1 MYFKRKAKVI
11 FRNYDSF
18 GYITDNRNFGY
29 QLGTDEGNDIG
40 DKIVSSSGAV
50 FLSALSTTP
59 QTLDC
64 LAEKISMQFTNVDIE
79 TIKSDAK
86 EFYYL
91 LELDGFIV
99 SGETFQECNE
109 KDTRFSYKE
118 AKPKSEKAACSVNS
132 SFEKST
138 QDFFDEYF
146 NNEPQL
152 TNLHIEITS
161 KCNERC
167 VHCYIPHEYKE
178 NHMNPDL
185 FYNILEQ
192 SREMKLL
199 HLTISGGEPM
209 AHTNFI
215 DFLKKC
221 YEYNFSVN
229 VLSNLTL
236 LNNEIIEEMSRNPLL
251 GVQVSLYSM
260 NADVHDSIT
269 QVKGSF
275 EKTKKGIL
283 SLIKNNIPLQ
293 ISCPIMKQNIDSY
306 NDVIAWGKEHNINVG
321 SDYVIIARYNHTT
334 QNLCNRLSINDVK
347 EIMIKKIAV
356 EPHYLESIRKY
367 AETKQNM
374 RPEDFVC
381 SVCHSSICISDNGNV
396 YPCAGWQDYV
406 VGNVNEM
413 SLTDIW
419 RNSAKVKYLR
429 SLRRRDFPQC
439 LQCPDK
445 GFCTMCMVRNANEN
459 PSGDPLAVNEYF
471 CKIAKLNKEIAHV
484 NESNLV

>member
-1 MYFKRKAKVI
+1 MYFMLKSKVI
-11 FRNYDSF
+11 FRKYDSF

-29 QLGTDEGNDIG
+29 SQEIENGNDIG
-40 DKIVSSSGAV
+40 DKIVSLSGTL
-50 FLSALSTTP
+50 FLSALNTTP
-59 QTLDC
+59 QTLDS
-64 LAEKISMQFTNVDIE
+64 LAEKISMQFTNVDIK

-86 EFYYL
+86 DFYSL

-99 SGETFQECNE
+99 SGETFQECHM
-109 KDTRFSYKE
+109 KDLRFSYKDVI
-118 AKPKSEKAACSVNS
+118 PQMDKAECSSNQG
-132 SFEKST
+132 FEKST
-138 QDFFDEYF
+138 QEFFDEYF
-146 NNEPQL
+146 DNEPQL

-178 NHMNPDL
+178 NDMNPEL
-185 FYNILEQ
+185 FYNIIEQ
-192 SREMKLL
+192 SRKMNLL

-209 AHTNFI
+209 AHPCFI

-236 LNNEIIEEMSRNPLL
+236 LNDENIEEMKKNPLL

-260 NADVHDSIT
+260 NADIHDSIT

-283 SLIKNNIPLQ
+283 SLIKSNIPLQ
-293 ISCPIMKQNIDSY
+293 ISCPILKQNIDSY

-334 QNLCNRLSINDVK
+334 QNLYSRLSIDDVK
-347 EIMIKKIAV
+347 EIMMNKIAV
-356 EPHYLESIRKY
+356 EPHYLESIKKY

-374 RPEDFVC
+374 CPEDFVC
-381 SVCHSSICISDNGNV
+381 SVCHSSICVSDNGNI

-413 SLTDIW
+413 SLNDIW
-419 RNSAKVKYLR
+419 HNSAKVKYLR

-439 LQCPDK
+439 LQCPAK

-459 PSGDPLAVNEYF
+459 PFGEPLVVNEYF
-471 CKIAKLNKEIAHV
+471 CQTAKMKKEIAYV
-484 NESNLV
+484 N